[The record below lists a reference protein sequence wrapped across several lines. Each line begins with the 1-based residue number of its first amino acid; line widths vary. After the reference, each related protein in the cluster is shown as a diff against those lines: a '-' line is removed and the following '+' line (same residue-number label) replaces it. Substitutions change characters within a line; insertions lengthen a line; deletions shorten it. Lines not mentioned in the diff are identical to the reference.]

1 MKKNIFI
8 TLLLVVHHMLLG
20 QQQKKSTSV
29 FDDVESENTSYSL
42 TWGIRAGANLHQLY
56 GKDID
61 YIFDGSNSKL
71 QTGFNVGVFV
81 NTRVGNQW
89 SINHELQLSHRKMGV
104 SLNDEVNGSYDSS
117 LRLYYIDLLP
127 ANVTYQYKN
136 LQVYA
141 GPYISTL
148 LSASL
153 SRKDENG
160 KKYSDKSI
168 FGNAEN
174 NENEN
179 KYLQKFDFGFNAGLD
194 YQLNKKWGLG
204 LRYTNGL
211 TDLFQYASSKDK
223 EDSKGKIKV
232 FNRGFNLSMRYNFKH

>member
-8 TLLLVVHHMLLG
+8 TLLLVMHHMLLG
-20 QQQKKSTSV
+20 QQQNMSNSV
-29 FDDVESENTSYSL
+29 LNDLEKDNNGHSL

-61 YIFDGSNSKL
+61 YIFDDSNSRL
-71 QTGFNVGVFV
+71 QTGFNIGFFV
-81 NTRVGNQW
+81 NTQLGNHW
-89 SINHELQLSHRKMGV
+89 SINHELQLSQRKMGI
-104 SLNDEVNGSYDSS
+104 SLNDEVNGSYESS

-160 KKYSDKSI
+160 KKYNDKSI
-168 FGNAEN
+168 FGDAEN
-174 NENEN
+174 NENNN

-194 YQLNKKWGLG
+194 YQLSNQWGLG
-204 LRYTNGL
+204 MCYTNGF

-223 EDSKGKIKV
+223 EDSKEKIKV